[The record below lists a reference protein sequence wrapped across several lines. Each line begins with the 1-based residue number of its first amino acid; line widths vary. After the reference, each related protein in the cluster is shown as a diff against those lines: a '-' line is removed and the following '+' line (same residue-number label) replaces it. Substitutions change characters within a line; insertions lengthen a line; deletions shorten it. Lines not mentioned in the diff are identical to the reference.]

1 MLSTEVG
8 REREIRLAAAVWSE
22 TIETISTGSQPESL
36 IMSDH
41 GLPALALAETA
52 KLEPWGFSTAGPAG
66 VGRPSQKK
74 KKGAVSGTG
83 MIQGRPSISCWRAWP
98 EAAVGPP
105 AQGGGVSDQR
115 SAE

>member
-74 KKGAVSGTG
+74 KKREPYLARV
-83 MIQGRPSISCWRAWP
+83 
-98 EAAVGPP
+98 
-105 AQGGGVSDQR
+105 
-115 SAE
+115 